1 MAQKKV
7 NKQNQ
12 QLIGQQTIDRQYFEQ
27 LEASTDNKQP
37 EEWMDFYEAQANE
50 TKKRIIANHYEREES
65 MDSFDAAKRDI
76 KKGVSFLMKEKAKEQ
91 PDAVTLAG
99 FNHAIQDARTRMKM
113 HGKNSQNVMKR
124 RKQLF
129 DQMDETWKRRNHWNL
144 VKNGWS
150 WNDQS
155 KFGRFYYVTQEV
167 LQCVLSASD
176 DETAESISKKVM
188 KIRKELNVELVQG
201 LTNPIFV

>member
-12 QLIGQQTIDRQYFEQ
+12 QFIGQQTIDRQYFEQ

-91 PDAVTLAG
+91 PDAVTIAG
-99 FNHAIQDARTRMKM
+99 LNHAIDDARTRMKM
-113 HGKNSQNVMKR
+113 HGKNSQKVMR
-124 RKQLF
+124 RREQLF
-129 DQMDETWKRRNHWNL
+129 VQMDETWKRRNHWNL